1 MFAMWVLGGGD
12 EGGRRVLDPDGRF
25 AVPSAHVEAMAPF
38 VDVSLFR
45 LREW

>member
-1 MFAMWVLGGGD
+1 MWVLGGGEMRGD
-12 EGGRRVLDPDGRF
+12 RRRVLDPDGRF